1 MQARFPPPSHGKD
14 FYNMGLFDNEN
25 QQESQVSTKW
35 TQVTVTGRH
44 ADLDTI
50 VSFMSMVT
58 SGLQIEDYSDIELN
72 GMYGELIDEAILNA
86 DKDTVRVS
94 LYLPEERSLPDCMA
108 FLRER
113 IETLALDAEISCDG
127 VSEEDWA
134 ESWKQYYKPILLRRL
149 AIVPAWEH
157 YTPTKGEKIVRMDP
171 GMAFGTGTHETTR
184 LVLELIEDEVAG
196 GEHVLDVGCG
206 SGILSLAAAALGARA
221 CKAYDIDPVAVRVTR
236 ENVKDAGCDCITCE
250 VSDLLSAVD
259 LSDGKFD
266 LVLANIVA
274 DILLRMI
281 PDLSAYVTHGA
292 RIILSGIIDASADA
306 VRDAMIENG
315 YTFLREK
322 CESDWHAM
330 LFIAP

>member
-1 MQARFPPPSHGKD
+1 MHAPSPPPSLGKD
-14 FYNMGLFDNEN
+14 FYNMGECEN
-25 QQESQVSTKW
+25 TVSTKW
-35 TQVTVTGRH
+35 TQVTVTAGR
-44 ADLDTI
+44 ADLDTV
-50 VSFMSMVT
+50 VSFMSMVS

-72 GMYGELIDEAILNA
+72 GMYGELIDESILNA
-86 DKDTVRVS
+86 DKETVRVS
-94 LYLPEERSLPDCMA
+94 LYLPEERSLTDCIA

-113 IETLALDAEISCDG
+113 IDTLGICAEITCDG

-134 ESWKQYYKPILLRRL
+134 ESWKQYYKPIVLRRL
-149 AIVPAWEH
+149 AIVPAWEK

-184 LVLELIEDEVAG
+184 LVLELIEDEVKG
-196 GEHVLDVGCG
+196 GELVLDVGCG

-250 VSDLLSAVD
+250 VSDLLASVD

-266 LVLANIVA
+266 VVLANIVA

-281 PDLSAYVTHGA
+281 PDLSAYVKSGA

-306 VRDAMIENG
+306 VREAMLAHG
-315 YTFLREK
+315 YQYLHEK

>member
-1 MQARFPPPSHGKD
+1 MVTC
-14 FYNMGLFDNEN
+14 EN
-25 QQESQVSTKW
+25 TVSTSNASNTENNVAPTW
-35 TQVTVTGRH
+35 TQVTVTAKTG
-44 ADLDTI
+44 DLDTV
-50 VSFMSMVT
+50 VSFMSMIDN
-58 SGLQIEDYSDIELN
+58 GLQIEDYSDIELN

-94 LYLPEERSLPDCMA
+94 LYLPAERSLPDCVA

-113 IETLALDAEISCDG
+113 IDTLALKASVSCNG

-134 ESWKQYYKPILLRRL
+134 ESWKQYYKPIVLRRL
-149 AIVPAWEH
+149 AIVPAWEK
-157 YTPTKGEKIVRMDP
+157 YVPTKGEKIVRMDP

-184 LVLELIEDEVAG
+184 LVLELIEDEVKG

-259 LSDGKFD
+259 LSEGKFD

-281 PDLSAYVTHGA
+281 PDLAAYVTPGA
-292 RIILSGIIDASADA
+292 HIILSGIIDASADA

-330 LFIAP
+330 LFLAP